1 MADNSQCHN
10 FLTQP
15 LSRRAMLQQSS
26 VGFGSLALAGLLQE
40 EMHNEVLAAESGHAA
55 AAPKSA
61 RFPARAKRII
71 FMFMHGGPSQ
81 VDTFDYKPLLQKHDG
96 QPYPGKK
103 PRIVSSAT
111 GNLLGSP
118 WKFRQ
123 YGESGLHVSDLFPH
137 VGQMA
142 DDLCVINSIHGSN
155 SRHGA
160 ALLELHTG
168 SSSIPYI

>member
-26 VGFGSLALAGLLQE
+26 VGFGSLALAGLVQQ
-40 EMHNEVLAAESGHAA
+40 EMHNGVLAAESGQAVGV
-55 AAPKSA
+55 PKLA

-96 QPYPGKK
+96 QPYL
-103 PRIVSSAT
+103 S
-111 GNLLGSP
+111 L
-118 WKFRQ
+118 
-123 YGESGLHVSDLFPH
+123 
-137 VGQMA
+137 
-142 DDLCVINSIHGSN
+142 IH
-155 SRHGA
+155 
-160 ALLELHTG
+160 
-168 SSSIPYI
+168 I